1 MVDFNTSPP
10 PPTLPP
16 EGLDPAVEAVVLHV
30 ARLVR
35 RHILTSRE
43 ATPILAL
50 IATLAGER
58 NGLRKIIL
66 RQEAAMVREQNR
78 TR

>member
-10 PPTLPP
+10 RPELPP
-16 EGLDPAVEAVVLHV
+16 LDPAVESVVLHV

-50 IATLAGER
+50 IAVLAGER

-66 RQEAAMVREQNR
+66 RQEAAMIREQNR
-78 TR
+78 TH